1 MPVEMQTL
9 ERLRERRPL
18 FVFDLDSTVTRC
30 ELLPLLAEAV
40 GIGREM
46 AALTERA
53 MLGKAS
59 FAEDFPRRAALLSSI
74 PLSRARDIVAF
85 APVNVEIV
93 RFLKEN
99 AQRCLIVTGNLDLWI
114 ETLIRRIGM
123 EGRCLC
129 SHGVEAGDRL
139 KGVASVLDKAAEAC
153 RIPHPFVAIGDGSND
168 VGLMRAADLSI
179 GFAGVREM
187 AQMVR
192 DAADMVTD
200 DERELCDILRRLL

>member
-1 MPVEMQTL
+1 MPVEQTL

-40 GIGREM
+40 GFGREM

-53 MLGKAS
+53 MIGKVP
-59 FAEDFPRRAALLSSI
+59 FAEDFPRRAALLRSI
-74 PLSRARDIVAF
+74 PLSRAREIVAF

-93 RFLKEN
+93 RFLKMN
-99 AQRCLIVTGNLDLWI
+99 PQRCLIMTGNLDLWI

-129 SHGVEAGDRL
+129 SHGVEAGDRFE
-139 KGVASVLDKAAEAC
+139 GVACVLDKASEVR
-153 RIPHPFVAIGDGSND
+153 RIPRPFVAIGDGSND
-168 VGLMRAADLSI
+168 VGLMRAAELSI
-179 GFAGVREM
+179 GFAGVREI
-187 AQMVR
+187 AAEVR
-192 DAADMVTD
+192 DAADMVVD
-200 DERELCDILRRLL
+200 NERELCDILRRLL